1 MMNPFEAFINIFVE
15 LLAFLRPLIANQ
27 GLGALIILGFS
38 LLMGLLS
45 ISINKL
51 IMNEELQK
59 QYIREFA
66 EYKQLLEEYKLKGD
80 KKILIKMKKKEPIIR
95 NLSTKVFARFII
107 RIAVFWFIFWIFFSI
122 IYGIF
127 GSNYAILVPFP
138 FETPINIPIW
148 YTICVFASNLPIS
161 KVMGISFMPTSP
173 EVESSG
179 KKSLS
184 KAQSQS

>member
-1 MMNPFEAFINIFVE
+1 MNPFEAFINMFVE
-15 LLAFLRPLIANQ
+15 LLAPLKPLTASQ
-27 GLGALIILGFS
+27 GMGSLLILGSS

-45 ISINKL
+45 ISVNKL

-59 QYIREFA
+59 QYMKEFS

-80 KKILIKMKKKEPIIR
+80 KKILIKIKKKEPIIGS
-95 NLSTKVFARFII
+95 LSRKVFTRFII
-107 RIAVFWFIFWIFFSI
+107 RIALFWFIFWIFFSI
-122 IYGIF
+122 LYGVF

-161 KVMGISFMPTSP
+161 KLMGVSFMPTSP
-173 EVESSG
+173 EVVSGGEKPSS
-179 KKSLS
+179 KT
-184 KAQSQS
+184 